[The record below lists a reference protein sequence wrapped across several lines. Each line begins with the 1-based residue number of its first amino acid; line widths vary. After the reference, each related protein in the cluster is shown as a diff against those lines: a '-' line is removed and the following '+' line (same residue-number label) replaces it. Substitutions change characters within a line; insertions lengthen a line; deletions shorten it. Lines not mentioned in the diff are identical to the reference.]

1 MTLYLSPAAGQRIHK
16 CILQWSKVRYSA
28 YTSYDRSY
36 PRNTTRFVRM
46 QNFSSSFCSNQ
57 TISSS
62 DDFQSILSSR
72 RTAQK
77 FLPLSAYPNT
87 RDPNGDWIT
96 QATTRAIQCAVTA
109 PCHHRTEPTTFLRIH
124 STSNTATT
132 LTDILYQV
140 TFRKQLKIL
149 QHTSSSST
157 SIEDGEDV
165 MGMDMMI
172 EEAQNRA
179 AKKQQKWKDTVCTYI
194 VVLVQGQPLQED
206 VERGQKH
213 VDKQEIGTTYMYDL
227 LPYRPPQTERQL
239 EDVSFIFF
247 CFEIGCINYLTT
259 LNTFEYPSIIVCF
272 SMCIDT
278 KFTLI
283 TPFRRF
289 GM

>member
-1 MTLYLSPAAGQRIHK
+1 
-16 CILQWSKVRYSA
+16 
-28 YTSYDRSY
+28 
-36 PRNTTRFVRM
+36 
-46 QNFSSSFCSNQ
+46 
-57 TISSS
+57 
-62 DDFQSILSSR
+62 
-72 RTAQK
+72 
-77 FLPLSAYPNT
+77 
-87 RDPNGDWIT
+87 
-96 QATTRAIQCAVTA
+96 
-109 PCHHRTEPTTFLRIH
+109 
-124 STSNTATT
+124 

-206 VERGQKH
+206 LERGQKH
-213 VDKQEIGTTYMYDL
+213 ADKQEIDTTYMYDL

-247 CFEIGCINYLTT
+247 CFEIGCINY
-259 LNTFEYPSIIVCF
+259 
-272 SMCIDT
+272 
-278 KFTLI
+278 
-283 TPFRRF
+283 
-289 GM
+289 